1 MLFLSG
7 TTKTWYGG
15 TDDTGGL
22 NRKLCRRTSV
32 PTFSEVLYM
41 QILHNHNYLLINCY
55 VTKYTKALFAG
66 VEQQHNTFN
75 FAFVPQNKVTHS
87 LHVYTSTECKD
98 CQPFV
103 TQDQDNEEFNKQIST
118 WPGITAMGK
127 CFEHTGHW
135 PISAGWYCV
144 STGSSCDTTVLP
156 ELGHCDVTLPRT
168 DVTTVAA
175 KVASSSP

>member
-1 MLFLSG
+1 MYIHSVSHRDGYTLTDIWNEISPRTKTWGFGILISLVSVRGVDCSSLRFDCIRQKKNLMLFLSG

-15 TDDTGGL
+15 TDVTGGL

-87 LHVYTSTECKD
+87 LHVYTST
-98 CQPFV
+98 
-103 TQDQDNEEFNKQIST
+103 
-118 WPGITAMGK
+118 
-127 CFEHTGHW
+127 
-135 PISAGWYCV
+135 
-144 STGSSCDTTVLP
+144 
-156 ELGHCDVTLPRT
+156 
-168 DVTTVAA
+168 
-175 KVASSSP
+175 